1 MPTTKELIQAKQEV
15 ESALH
20 PHRRIPKED
29 DYFDLQKYI
38 GTRLEVWGVKMPVA
52 RKLSKQGYSFSHLES
67 DEQYLFWKYIW
78 LSSENFDV
86 MTQALF
92 FCDRYIKYAEP
103 DFFFQEMQEWLQRV
117 DNWAHSDQMTHY
129 FAALHE
135 RMPSA
140 VYPVL
145 KQWNNSANAWER
157 RQSVLSLLDYAR
169 FRKKY
174 PPFTKITAL
183 VKTLLADKDVFVQKG
198 IGWCLRETGHIYP
211 KETYA
216 FLEKYHAHLSSIAFS
231 SASEKLTAAKKEK
244 LKTMRKRARTL

>member
-1 MPTTKELIQAKQEV
+1 MPSTKELIQAKQEV
-15 ESALH
+15 ERTLYPFRH
-20 PHRRIPKED
+20 IPKKD

-38 GTRLEVWGVKMPVA
+38 GTQLDVLGVKMPVA

-67 DEQYLFWKYIW
+67 DEQYLYWKYIW
-78 LSSENFDV
+78 LTSDIFDV

-92 FCDRYIKYAEP
+92 FCDAYIKYADP
-103 DFFFQEMQEWLQRV
+103 NFFFQEMQEWLQRV

-135 RMPSA
+135 TMPA
-140 VYPVL
+140 QVYPIL
-145 KQWNNSANAWER
+145 KKWNISDNPWER

-183 VKTLLADKDVFVQKG
+183 VKPLLADTDVFVQKG
-198 IGWCLRETGHIYP
+198 VGWCLRETGHIYP
-211 KETYA
+211 SDTYA
-216 FLEKYHAHLSSIAFS
+216 FLEKHHAQLSAIAFS
-231 SASEKLTAAKKEK
+231 SASEKLSAPKKEK
-244 LKTMRKRARTL
+244 LKAMRKRARKL